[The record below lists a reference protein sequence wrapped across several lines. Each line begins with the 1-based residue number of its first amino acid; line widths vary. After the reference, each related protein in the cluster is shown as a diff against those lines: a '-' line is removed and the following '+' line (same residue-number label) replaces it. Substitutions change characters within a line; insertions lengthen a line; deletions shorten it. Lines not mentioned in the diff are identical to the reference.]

1 MNRWRSFLLAA
12 GVAVVGVSG
21 YFLQTDRG
29 NLAPSPRERVER
41 GRFPRSGPPQGGS
54 GCITVTGTAIN
65 YATYSQELDNAAWTS
80 VADVTAPTITAN
92 AAVAA
97 PSCATTFNIAGCGQT
112 GVVDRVQFPATGL
125 THFSGIRNI
134 HAGPGTG
141 GQWDEYIYV
150 MVGPGG
156 CPDGLDIGSS
166 DTEYFFTHH
175 AVGAS
180 WTRISDVAGASTAGG
195 STLYVGNL
203 GQNVRPTVGGVIG
216 AVARA
221 ACDVYLFQA
230 DANVTGNE
238 HRPVKTTSAAATQGP
253 GCY

>member
-1 MNRWRSFLLAA
+1 MRRRVALGFLGVLLAGGA
-12 GVAVVGVSG
+12 GYLSLSIDEPGSIG
-21 YFLQTDRG
+21 PGRYRDG
-29 NLAPSPRERVER
+29 R
-41 GRFPRSGPPQGGS
+41 GRLGRGGAPRGGAS
-54 GCITVTGTAIN
+54 CISVTGTAIN
-65 YATYSQELDNAAWTS
+65 YATYSQEFDNAAWTS
-80 VADVTAPTITAN
+80 FADVTAPTVTPN

-134 HAGPGTG
+134 YSGPGGG
-141 GQWDEYIYV
+141 GQWSSYV
-150 MVGPGG
+150 YAIAGPGG

-166 DTEYFFTHH
+166 DADYWFTTT

-180 WTRISDVAGASTAGG
+180 WVRISDLAGASTGAG
-195 STLYVGNL
+195 STLFIGNL
-203 GQNVRPTVGGVIG
+203 SPAARPSATLG
-216 AVARA
+216 AVARS

-230 DANVTGNE
+230 DAHVQGDE
-238 HRPVKTTSAAATQGP
+238 QRPVKTTSAAATQGP